1 MAQAHINRIGT
12 AVPGHDVHDAF
23 VQFASRVLTERR
35 DQAVF
40 KRMTSRSGIDHR
52 YSYFKPVDNPDGFGS
67 DTEGF
72 YVPGAYPS
80 TAVRMARFELTA
92 PKLAMAAIDALG
104 LDGERERIT
113 HLVVASCTGFIAPGL
128 DQLIVKLAGLN
139 PSVERTVVGFMGC
152 YAAVNANRLAHHFVR
167 SEPKSRVLVVNL
179 ELCTLHFQETQDLE
193 RLLSLLLFG
202 DGCAATLVTA
212 DETGIALR
220 DFRAATIEDSGEAI
234 TWRIGDQGFDMH
246 LSGEVPGKIA
256 RALKYENDRNDDGG
270 LLRGTRPADY
280 DLWAVHGGGR
290 TILDAVESGFDL
302 PAGKLDWSRGV
313 LRDYGNMS
321 SATIMFVLNR
331 ILGQIG
337 KSVAKA
343 SEGFGV
349 AFGPGLA
356 AESFRFTAVG

>member
-12 AVPGHDVHDAF
+12 AVPEHDVHEAF
-23 VQFASRVLTERR
+23 VQFASRVLDGRR
-35 DQAVF
+35 DQAIF
-40 KRMTSRSGIDHR
+40 KRMNSRSGIDHR
-52 YSYFKPVDNPDGFGS
+52 FSYFKPVLDPDGFGT

-72 YVPGAYPS
+72 YVKGAYPS
-80 TAVRMARFELTA
+80 TATRMARFEVTA
-92 PKLAMAAIDALG
+92 PQLAMRAIDALG
-104 LDGERERIT
+104 LAGERERIT

-128 DQLIVKLAGLN
+128 DQLLVKAAGLN

-152 YAAVNANRLAHHFVR
+152 YAAVNSIRLAHHFVR
-167 SEPKSRVLVVNL
+167 SDPSARVLVVNL
-179 ELCTLHFQETQDLE
+179 ELCTLHFQETDDLE

-212 DETGIALR
+212 DEAGIALN

-246 LSGEVPGKIA
+246 LSGEVPGKIQ

-280 DLWAVHGGGR
+280 DIWAVHGGGR
-290 TILDAVESGFDL
+290 TILDAVEAGFDL
-302 PAGKLDWSRGV
+302 APDKLDWSRGV

-321 SATIMFVLNR
+321 SATIMFVLGR